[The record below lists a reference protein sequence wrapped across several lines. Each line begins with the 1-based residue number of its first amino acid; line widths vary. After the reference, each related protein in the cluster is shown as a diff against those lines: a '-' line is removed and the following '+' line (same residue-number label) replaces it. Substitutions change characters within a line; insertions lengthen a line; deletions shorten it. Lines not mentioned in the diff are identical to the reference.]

1 MGIFKNSDERWY
13 ELAVAEPGPVWVVGL
28 GMEVGMGTSGSKEN
42 WTTIINTIESAGW
55 RLEHMTS
62 VSAGAN
68 ALMKTNGNMYATFR
82 RVSW

>member
-1 MGIFKNSDERWY
+1 MGT
-13 ELAVAEPGPVWVVGL
+13 PGPKG
-28 GMEVGMGTSGSKEN
+28 N
-42 WTTIINTIESAGW
+42 WTMIINTIESAGW

-82 RVSW
+82 RRS